1 MQNIIRNKTILTGD
15 RPTGPLHIGH
25 LAGSLLNRVRLQEH
39 NEQTVLIANTQALT
53 DNIRRPDKVRENV
66 TQLMLDY
73 LAVGLDPDKTRFV
86 LQSGVPELYELTAI
100 YMNLVNMGRL
110 TRNPTIR
117 NEIEQRG
124 FGGNVPVGFLCYP
137 ISQAADITAFNA
149 DLVPAG
155 KDQSPLIQQCNDIV
169 RTVNDIAKAPVLR
182 TADILTSDTPS
193 LIGTD
198 GLGKMSKSAGNAIF
212 LSDGPDEIRRKVMGA
227 FTDPEHIRISD
238 RGNTKDNPVFQ
249 MLSAFDED
257 VDGLGELRDR
267 YEEGG
272 ERGVGDV
279 FMKRR
284 LNDVLQEVIGP
295 IRSRREAFA
304 EDIGEIMHI
313 MRCGTENGRSKA
325 IKTVEKLRK
334 LFF

>member
-1 MQNIIRNKTILTGD
+1 MQSSIKGKTILTGD
-15 RPTGPLHIGH
+15 RPTGQLHIGH
-25 LAGSLLNRVRLQEH
+25 LAGSLLNRVRLQKT
-39 NEQTVLIANTQALT
+39 NDQTVLIANTQALT
-53 DNIRRPDKVRENV
+53 DNIRDPDKVRRNV
-66 TQLMLDY
+66 RELMLDY
-73 LAVGLDPDKTRFV
+73 LAVGLDPEKTRFV

-100 YMNLVNMGRL
+100 YMNLVNIGRL

-198 GLGKMSKSAGNAIF
+198 GLGKMSKSEGNAIF

-238 RGNTKDNPVFQ
+238 GGNTKDNPVFQ
-249 MLSAFDED
+249 MLFAFDED
-257 VDGLGELRDR
+257 ADGLAELRDR

-272 ERGVGDV
+272 EKGVGDV

-284 LNDVLQEVIGP
+284 LNDVLQELLRP
-295 IRSRREAFA
+295 IRLNRERLSTDLGEVMNLLCKGTDDGREIASETIRRVRE
-304 EDIGEIMHI
+304 
-313 MRCGTENGRSKA
+313 
-325 IKTVEKLRK
+325 V
-334 LFF
+334 FF